1 MNPLRTLGDLD
12 APFAWNGRRL
22 YRAEDFAPDTPVPFE
37 LRGAVA
43 SVTSTSS
50 EARLMRDPLG
60 LNKLFWVLGASHT
73 LFLSARPKRLV
84 AEGFALKEIRAIPR
98 GCVLDRRPGAAG
110 SSSSSIVPKQWQEA
124 RAEWAGTASINN
136 IGTRIRCNLDWYLD
150 AIAAAH
156 PAARAFVCCSGG
168 LDSSGIAALVARH
181 FSDVVGV
188 SFDLDRRGCGA
199 SEDRAMA
206 ERLCHDLGIP
216 LLKATVRPERLL
228 DHLDTVLVEGI
239 DWRDFNVH
247 AGLVNAVLAE
257 AVAATKAREPIVF
270 TGDLANEFLADYHE
284 EKYQGETYYRLP
296 RLSPGALRASLVR
309 GLDTSNREVGV
320 FAAWGLPIVQ
330 PYAVA
335 VDAYLDLP
343 NSFLRLPDAKQ
354 QLCRSV
360 FGDLVPSYVY
370 ERPKVRAQI
379 GDAKAGAGVLA
390 TCVDRG
396 FDQEWLRG
404 RFALLHDANPGD
416 VERFMRGG
424 RYRAAVPTREEW

>member
-1 MNPLRTLGDLD
+1 
-12 APFAWNGRRL
+12 
-22 YRAEDFAPDTPVPFE
+22 
-37 LRGAVA
+37 
-43 SVTSTSS
+43 
-50 EARLMRDPLG
+50 MRDPLG
-60 LNKLFWVLGASHT
+60 LNKLFWAQGASDT

-84 AEGFALKEIRAIPR
+84 AEGFALEEIRAVPR
-98 GCVLDRRPGAAG
+98 GCILGLRPGAAAL
-110 SSSSSIVPKQWQEA
+110 SRSSIVPKQWQEA
-124 RAEWAGTASINN
+124 RAEWAGTASIKD
-136 IGTRIRCNLDWYLD
+136 IGTRIRCNLDWYLA
-150 AIAAAH
+150 AIAEAY

-335 VDAYLDLP
+335 VMPTSICQTPSSDYPTPSSSSAAPSSVIWYRATSTNDRRCAHRSGMRRPVPGYLRPALTVASIRSGSADASRFSTTPILETSSGSCVVGVTAQPCQPERSGDVTQDDVSDQLEA
-343 NSFLRLPDAKQ
+343 FLRIQYRIRADDSGFA
-354 QLCRSV
+354 RDV
-360 FGDLVPSYVY
+360 DLFEHGY
-370 ERPKVRAQI
+370 
-379 GDAKAGAGVLA
+379 
-390 TCVDRG
+390 
-396 FDQEWLRG
+396 
-404 RFALLHDANPGD
+404 
-416 VERFMRGG
+416 
-424 RYRAAVPTREEW
+424 

>member
-1 MNPLRTLGDLD
+1 
-12 APFAWNGRRL
+12 
-22 YRAEDFAPDTPVPFE
+22 
-37 LRGAVA
+37 
-43 SVTSTSS
+43 
-50 EARLMRDPLG
+50 
-60 LNKLFWVLGASHT
+60 
-73 LFLSARPKRLV
+73 
-84 AEGFALKEIRAIPR
+84 
-98 GCVLDRRPGAAG
+98 
-110 SSSSSIVPKQWQEA
+110 
-124 RAEWAGTASINN
+124 
-136 IGTRIRCNLDWYLD
+136 
-150 AIAAAH
+150 
-156 PAARAFVCCSGG
+156 
-168 LDSSGIAALVARH
+168 
-181 FSDVVGV
+181 
-188 SFDLDRRGCGA
+188 
-199 SEDRAMA
+199 MA

-360 FGDLVPSYVY
+360 FGDLVPSFRSGVAP
-370 ERPKVRAQI
+370 RTLRASPRRQSWRRR
-379 GDAKAGAGVLA
+379 AVHAWWALPRSRANQRGVV
-390 TCVDRG
+390 T
-396 FDQEWLRG
+396 
-404 RFALLHDANPGD
+404 
-416 VERFMRGG
+416 
-424 RYRAAVPTREEW
+424 